1 MHGPINVKSPNNN
14 TSKWQMGSNSEF
26 KGLNDSESWS
36 LSLRVEFR
44 YRLFKTRSVR
54 RVLGVKSRMKYLMRG
69 KDDMI

>member
-1 MHGPINVKSPNNN
+1 
-14 TSKWQMGSNSEF
+14 MGSNSEF